1 MSEALESSVS
11 EVPIEGEAASTAP
24 APAPAPGEARTDA
37 PKGAAPAPGANPLR
51 YNALTEGA
59 IGKALF
65 TFALPILFGNV
76 LQSLNGSINS
86 IWVGRYMGGA
96 ALTAT
101 SNANTILF
109 FLIGSVFGVGM
120 AGTILVGQA
129 VGAKNLDQAK
139 RVVGTSATFFVGSA
153 IVISVLGYLF
163 SPQLLAR
170 MHTPAD
176 ALPFAIAYMRVIF
189 LAVPLIF
196 AFAFTMMMLRG
207 AGDAK
212 TPLLFSLMSVGLD
225 VALNPLL
232 MFGWGP
238 VPSFGIAGAA
248 GATLVAN
255 AVTLVALLATLY
267 KRNHFLCLRGK
278 ELAYLRIDGAILRS
292 LIVKGIPM
300 GLQMVLMSASG
311 IAMISMVNSYGSDI
325 TAAFGASLQLWNYIQ
340 MPAMAIGMAASS
352 MAAQNVGAGRFDRL
366 GRIALIGVLYN
377 FLMTGVLGAVVYLAS
392 APALGLF
399 LQTPASIV
407 VGQHINAIVVW
418 SFSLFGVSMVLSGV
432 VRSTGAVIPPVL
444 ILFVSLWLLRI
455 PFAIV
460 LRDRLG
466 VDAIWWS
473 FPVGSFASM
482 LMSAAYFRFGGW
494 RSATMM
500 GPKPGAPAPSPA
512 R

>member
-1 MSEALESSVS
+1 MAEALETSVATGS
-11 EVPIEGEAASTAP
+11 EEPKGALPAEAAS
-24 APAPAPGEARTDA
+24 
-37 PKGAAPAPGANPLR
+37 AAASPLR

-65 TFALPILFGNV
+65 VFALPILFGNV

-109 FLIGSVFGVGM
+109 FLIGSIFGVGM

-139 RVVGTSATFFVGSA
+139 RVVGTSATFFVGTA
-153 IVISVLGYLF
+153 VVISILGYLF
-163 SPQLLAR
+163 SPQLLGK

-196 AFAFTMMMLRG
+196 AFAFTTMMLRG

-212 TPLLFSLMSVGLD
+212 TPLIFSLVSVGLD

-238 VPSFGIAGAA
+238 VPRFGIAGAA
-248 GATLVAN
+248 GATLIAN
-255 AVTLVALLATLY
+255 AIALVALLVTLY
-267 KRNHFLCLRGK
+267 RRDHFLCLRGE
-278 ELAYLRIDGAILRS
+278 ELGYLRIDRTILRA
-292 LIVKGIPM
+292 LIVKGVPM
-300 GLQMVLMSASG
+300 GLQMVLMSGSA
-311 IAMISMVNSYGSDI
+311 IAMISMVNAYGSD
-325 TAAFGASLQLWNYIQ
+325 TSAAFGASLQLWNYIQ

-352 MAAQNVGAGRFDRL
+352 MAAQNVGAGRKDRL
-366 GRIALIGVLYN
+366 GRIALTGVLYN
-377 FLMTGVLGAVVYLAS
+377 LLMTGVLAAIVYSAS
-392 APALGLF
+392 HQALGLF
-399 LQTPASIV
+399 LTTPASMVI
-407 VGQHINAIVVW
+407 GEHINTIVVW

-432 VRSTGAVIPPVL
+432 VRSTGAVLPPVL

-455 PFAIV
+455 PFAV
-460 LRDRLG
+460 FMRERLG

-473 FPVGSFASM
+473 FPVASFASM
-482 LMSAAYFRFGGW
+482 TMSTAYYRFGKW
-494 RSATMM
+494 RSASMFAKT
-500 GPKPGAPAPSPA
+500 PATRS
-512 R
+512 

>member
-1 MSEALESSVS
+1 MSETVEPHASAALDEAESHT
-11 EVPIEGEAASTAP
+11 AASRSSAP
-24 APAPAPGEARTDA
+24 APS
-37 PKGAAPAPGANPLR
+37 LR

-59 IGKALF
+59 IGKVLF
-65 TFALPILFGNV
+65 VFALPILFGNV

-86 IWVGRYMGGA
+86 IWVGRYLGGA

-109 FLIGSVFGVGM
+109 FLIGSIFGVGM
-120 AGTILVGQA
+120 AGSILVGQA

-139 RVVGTSATFFVGSA
+139 RVVGTSATFFVGTA
-153 IVISVLGYLF
+153 VVISIAGYLL
-163 SPQLLAR
+163 SPQLLVK
-170 MHTPAD
+170 MHTPED

-196 AFAFTMMMLRG
+196 GFAFTMMMLRG

-212 TPLLFSLMSVGLD
+212 TPLLFSLLSVGLD

-238 VPSFGIAGAA
+238 IPKFGIAGAA
-248 GATLVAN
+248 GATLIAN
-255 AVTLVALLATLY
+255 AVTLIAILVALY
-267 KRNHFLCLRGK
+267 RKKHFLCLRGK
-278 ELAYLRIDGAILRS
+278 ELAYLHIDKKILRA

-300 GLQMVLMSASG
+300 GLQMVLMSGSA
-311 IAMISMVNSYGSDI
+311 IAMISMVNTYGSDT

-366 GRIALIGVLYN
+366 DRIALTGVLYN
-377 FLMTGVLGAVVYLAS
+377 FLMTGVMAAVIYVGS
-392 APALGLF
+392 QQALGLF
-399 LQTPASIV
+399 LRTPESMVI
-407 VGQHINAIVVW
+407 GRHINTIVVW

-432 VRSTGAVIPPVL
+432 VRSTGAVVPPVL
-444 ILFVSLWLLRI
+444 ILFISLWLMRI
-455 PFAIV
+455 PFAV
-460 LRDRLG
+460 LLRDRLG

-473 FPVGSFASM
+473 FPVASFASM
-482 LMSAAYFRFGGW
+482 LMSAAYYRFGRW
-494 RSATMM
+494 RSATML
-500 GPKPGAPAPSPA
+500 GVTPPNRS
-512 R
+512 